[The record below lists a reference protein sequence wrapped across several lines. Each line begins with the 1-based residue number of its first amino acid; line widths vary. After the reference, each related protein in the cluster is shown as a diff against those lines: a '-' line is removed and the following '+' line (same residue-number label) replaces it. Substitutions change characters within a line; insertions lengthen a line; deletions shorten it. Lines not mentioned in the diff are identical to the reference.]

1 MLKIWFQSSYKF
13 KTEKIHLVI
22 TCVTKP
28 SAGDMVVIMPDTLA
42 KVLTLT
48 AVEFSNTSIINSY
61 KSESLL
67 SGTGNTHCFKSQRNP
82 SWSNCWDG
90 DHTHLSVF
98 GTKPYNS
105 MSFLTMLEC

>member
-1 MLKIWFQSSYKF
+1 M
-13 KTEKIHLVI
+13 

-28 SAGDMVVIMPDTLA
+28 SAGDMAIILPDTLD

-61 KSESLL
+61 KAESLL
-67 SGTGNTHCFKSQRNP
+67 SGTGDTHCFKSQRIL

-90 DHTHLSVF
+90 DHTHLSVL

-105 MSFLTMLEC
+105 MSFLTMSEC

>member
-1 MLKIWFQSSYKF
+1 LYELIILVLENSTAVKVRTLLKIWFQSSYKF

-28 SAGDMVVIMPDTLA
+28 SAGDMVVILPDTLA

-67 SGTGNTHCFKSQRNP
+67 SGTGDTHCFKSQRI
-82 SWSNCWDG
+82 
-90 DHTHLSVF
+90 LSQH
-98 GTKPYNS
+98 
-105 MSFLTMLEC
+105 

>member
-1 MLKIWFQSSYKF
+1 M
-13 KTEKIHLVI
+13 
-22 TCVTKP
+22 TCVAKP
-28 SAGDMVVIMPDTLA
+28 RAGDMAIILPDILA

-48 AVEFSNTSIINSY
+48 AVEFSNTSLINSY

-67 SGTGNTHCFKSQRNP
+67 SGTGNTHCFKSQRTL
-82 SWSNCWDG
+82 SRSNCWDG